1 MGVRLKSNTSSLKT
15 RGPASVI
22 ISYGIWVR
30 MGDDAAAKGRFR
42 EKNTWLNALDCKSLN
57 RAEFHFIFSVKLFVS
72 HKRCAWKAFTDTR
85 TPSHDS
91 TSLPMVYKPKIY
103 PTRCIAISPIRYRRS
118 NKRGYQEILLG
129 FSKLVVSRLL
139 VTDRDFRRQEPQPRF
154 SHGERIKPMM
164 RMCFAVLRRPR
175 WVRSYMLPMGSR
187 S

>member
-1 MGVRLKSNTSSLKT
+1 MRVRLATTRDLHRLTEITTSSLIDDPTYDYLNPHRLEYPEDNSTWMRLRLEKHLYDRRSTFLVVELDGSEIESNTSSLNT

-42 EKNTWLNALDCKSLN
+42 EKNTWLNALDCKSLS
-57 RAEFHFIFSVKLFVS
+57 RAEFHFIFSVKLSVS

-103 PTRCIAISPIRYRRS
+103 PTRCIAISPIRYR
-118 NKRGYQEILLG
+118 
-129 FSKLVVSRLL
+129 
-139 VTDRDFRRQEPQPRF
+139 
-154 SHGERIKPMM
+154 
-164 RMCFAVLRRPR
+164 
-175 WVRSYMLPMGSR
+175 
-187 S
+187 